1 MLSQMYAKSVEE
13 QIGRIIKKKIFFTLQ
28 QALDPINRPTF
39 WPHDAEEQVEPK
51 DDKAAAH

>member
-1 MLSQMYAKSVEE
+1 MQNQSNNRLAELLK
-13 QIGRIIKKKIFFTLQ
+13 IIFFFTLQ